1 MKMEFM
7 KNMAAL
13 IKVKT
18 LVTLA
23 VIVIFAVLALRG
35 DITPDNVMVVVTTVI
50 AFYFGTQHEKT
61 GTVAEKTDKPHGEG
75 GGTDV

>member
-1 MKMEFM
+1 MENFI
-7 KNMAAL
+7 KNLSNL

-23 VIVIFAVLALRG
+23 VIAVFATLALRG
-35 DITPDNVMVVVTTVI
+35 DISTENVMTIVATVV

-61 GTVAEKTDKPHGEG
+61 Q
-75 GGTDV
+75 